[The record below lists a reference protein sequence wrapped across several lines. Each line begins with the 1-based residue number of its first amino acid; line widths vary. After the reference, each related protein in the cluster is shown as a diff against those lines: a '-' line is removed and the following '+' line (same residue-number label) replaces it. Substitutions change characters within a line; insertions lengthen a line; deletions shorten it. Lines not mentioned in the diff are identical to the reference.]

1 MKTAK
6 AFVSS
11 QQHDFW
17 APSLYWRMRRPYWF
31 FFSPFLKTLVYRS
44 FSENEDG
51 VMCVGEH
58 PLHFHILPAS
68 VLSVHFCFLICFSLA
83 LHIYT
88 STYYMLSFS
97 FPFVVRWSAYLLRRG
112 KVCLS
117 CGIPCYSSG
126 TRCWAAG
133 SSESGG
139 KLSRRCGCGIWSRR
153 TLYATSSSIQRC
165 MPSSRSWNEG
175 SRVEISHQAL
185 LLTSFWKFTPPYSDG
200 RPFHWKLYAEAYL
213 KDITERLSLITFD
226 FFLLFLIWF

>member
-17 APSLYWRMRRPYWF
+17 APSLYWRMRRSYWF
-31 FFSPFLKTLVYRS
+31 FFSPSLKTLVYRS

-58 PLHFHILPAS
+58 PLHFHILAAQKYSICPLPFSLFISSSA
-68 VLSVHFCFLICFSLA
+68 FCFFNLSLA

-88 STYYMLSFS
+88 STFYMLSFS

-112 KVCLS
+112 RVCLS

-126 TRCWAAG
+126 TWCWAAG

-165 MPSSRSWNEG
+165 VPSSRSWNEG

-185 LLTSFWKFTPPYSDG
+185 LLTSFWKFSPLYSDG
-200 RPFHWKLYAEAYL
+200 RPFHGKL
-213 KDITERLSLITFD
+213 
-226 FFLLFLIWF
+226 